1 MPDHNPALDA
11 AIEGLPVRLAI
22 NGVEYARTVAPWT
35 SLLDLL
41 REDLHLTG
49 SKKGCDHGQCGA
61 CTVLVNGRRINSCL
75 TLAVLHDGDEITTIE
90 GLSPDGSHPLQKA
103 WVELAVPQCGF
114 CQAGQIM
121 SAAALLAKNG
131 APTLDDVRTATSGN
145 LCRCGTYPKV
155 FDATIAAARLVKR
168 GA

>member
-49 SKKGCDHGQCGA
+49 SKKGCDHGQCGS
-61 CTVLVNGRRINSCL
+61 CTVLIDGQRINACL
-75 TLAVLHDGDEITTIE
+75 QLAVMRDGAHITTIE
-90 GLSPDGSHPLQKA
+90 GLAAPDGTLHPVQDA
-103 WVELAVPQCGF
+103 FIEHDAFQCGY
-114 CQAGQIM
+114 CTAGPD
-121 SAAALLAKNG
+121 LLRRGVAGGRAG
-131 APTLDDVRTATSGN
+131 AH
-145 LCRCGTYPKV
+145 
-155 FDATIAAARLVKR
+155 R
-168 GA
+168 GGDT